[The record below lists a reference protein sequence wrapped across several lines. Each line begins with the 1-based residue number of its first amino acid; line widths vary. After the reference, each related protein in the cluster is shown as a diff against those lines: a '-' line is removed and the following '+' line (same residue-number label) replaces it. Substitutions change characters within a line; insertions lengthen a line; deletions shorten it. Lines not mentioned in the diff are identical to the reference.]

1 MTARW
6 SRKPRVIT
14 SSTSAFNHHSGGSH
28 KGGVVWYTQGS
39 GKNITMTCFVARA
52 MLEAAMENP
61 KIVVI
66 FDEAHRTQYGF
77 EAKLKI

>member
-1 MTARW
+1 
-6 SRKPRVIT
+6 
-14 SSTSAFNHHSGGSH
+14 
-28 KGGVVWYTQGS
+28 
-39 GKNITMTCFVARA
+39 MTCFVARV